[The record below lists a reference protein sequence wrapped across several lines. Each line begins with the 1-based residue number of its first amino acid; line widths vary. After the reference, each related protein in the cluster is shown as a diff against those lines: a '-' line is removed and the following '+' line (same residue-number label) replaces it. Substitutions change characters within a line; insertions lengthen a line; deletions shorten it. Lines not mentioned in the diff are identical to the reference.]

1 MWKEELSFQTKAAW
15 HMHIVKNSETLSD
28 LKICIVNSYLLEIE
42 RFVQK
47 ICTNVMWQSYSRSC
61 KKEND

>member
-47 ICTNVMWQSYSRSC
+47 ICTNVM
-61 KKEND
+61 